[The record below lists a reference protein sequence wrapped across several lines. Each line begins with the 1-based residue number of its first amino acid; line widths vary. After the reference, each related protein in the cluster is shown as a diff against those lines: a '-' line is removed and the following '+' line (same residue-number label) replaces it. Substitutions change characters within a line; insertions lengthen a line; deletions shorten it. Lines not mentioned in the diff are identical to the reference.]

1 MIQHVF
7 VLMLENRS
15 FDHML
20 GFSGIEGADAVSGAR
35 TAVEGL
41 DGSQSNAAGG
51 QKFVAQTPA
60 PFQMGFDPGHGF
72 TDVVEQL
79 GGSGAAYVAG
89 QPYPARVNSGFAAN
103 AAASLAASGT
113 SGVSPGE
120 VLASF
125 SPEQLPVIN
134 ALAREFVVCD
144 HWFSSMPGPT
154 WPNRLF
160 VHAATSGGGT

>member
-1 MIQHVF
+1 MF

-79 GGSGAAYVAG
+79 GGPSAAYGAC
-89 QPYPARVNSGFAAN
+89 QPYPARVNSGL
-103 AAASLAASGT
+103 AASATGNLAASG
-113 SGVSPGE
+113 SS
-120 VLASF
+120 
-125 SPEQLPVIN
+125 
-134 ALAREFVVCD
+134 ALRPA
-144 HWFSSMPGPT
+144 
-154 WPNRLF
+154 
-160 VHAATSGGGT
+160 